1 MPAEADA
8 RGIDSGRPRL
18 WMRRALAGVLLPS
31 LAGCAVGPNFAPP
44 AAPVADKYLEARNRS
59 IGTDHQDY
67 RDWWKAFHDPVLN
80 RLVEIAYDQNLTLLS
95 AGTRVLQ
102 ARAQLGVAVGDF
114 YPQQQQGVGLTTYT
128 RPSHADAA
136 ANPQL
141 ELNNFWQSQL
151 GLKAAWELD
160 LWGKFRRGVESADAA
175 YLSSIATYD
184 NVLVTLL
191 GDVAKTYIGIRTL
204 EKQIAIARENI
215 VRQKQALQI
224 AQDRFHGGTSTKLDV
239 YQAEN
244 VLGQTEASVPQLTVQ
259 LQQGANALRVLLG
272 MTPEPL
278 GPLLARSTGRIPVA
292 PAKIFVGIPT
302 DLLRR
307 RPDVRAAELAAA
319 AQSAQIGVAQS
330 DLYPAISL
338 TGRIGGSASTI
349 NCAKLVS
356 IFTPAGLAYSFGPSF
371 QWNILNYGQITNNV
385 RLQDATLQQYLVD
398 YQNTVLKAQQDVENG
413 ISTYLQSKLAVE
425 ALRRS
430 VAAANGA
437 LGISLLVYQ
446 QGTRDYTSVLTSEQ
460 NLLQAQNDLVMAEGN
475 VPLGVTMVYEALGGG
490 WQIREGNDFVP
501 PATNAEMRARTDW
514 GNVLPPTGA
523 PKPPPPA
530 LAAPTP
536 GLPGPEDAGPTVRA
550 PEF

>member
-1 MPAEADA
+1 VIQKICDRA
-8 RGIDSGRPRL
+8 RLIRPGL
-18 WMRRALAGVLLPS
+18 AIALAAAMIPA
-31 LAGCAVGPNFAPP
+31 LAGCAVGPNFGPP
-44 AAPVADKYLEARNRS
+44 SAPVAGAYLESQNRAVR
-59 IGTDHQDY
+59 TDAQDY

-80 RLVEIAYDQNLTLLS
+80 HLVEIAYGQNLTLLS

-102 ARAQLGVAVGDF
+102 ARAELGVAVGEF
-114 YPQQQQGVGLTTYT
+114 YPQQQQGYGVTTYN

-141 ELNNFWQSQL
+141 QLSNFWQSQL
-151 GLKAAWELD
+151 GLRAAWELD
-160 LWGKFRRGVESADAA
+160 FWGKFRRGVESADAA
-175 YLSSIATYD
+175 YLASIATYD
-184 NVLVTLL
+184 QVLVTLL
-191 GDVAKTYIGIRTL
+191 AQVAKTYIGIRTL
-204 EKQIAIARENI
+204 EKQIVIARVNI
-215 VRQKQALQI
+215 ARQKEALRI
-224 AQDRFHGGTSTKLDV
+224 ARDRFNGGTATKLDV

-259 LQQGANALRVLLG
+259 LQHGQNALRVLLG

-278 GPLLARSTGRIPVA
+278 DGLLGRETARIPAA
-292 PAKIFVGIPT
+292 PAKIFVGIPA

-307 RPDVRAAELAAA
+307 RPDVRAAELRAA
-319 AQSAQIGVAQS
+319 AQSAQIGVAEA

-349 NCAKLVS
+349 NGAKLSS
-356 IFTPAGLAYSFGPSF
+356 IFTPAGLTYSFGPAF

-398 YQNTVLKAQQDVENG
+398 YQQAVLKAQQDVEDG
-413 ISTYLQSKLAVE
+413 IATYLQAQLTVQ

-437 LGISLLVYQ
+437 LGISIFEYQ
-446 QGTRDYTSVLTSEQ
+446 QGTRDFTSVLTSEQ
-460 NLLQAQNDLVMAEGN
+460 NLLQAQNDLVVAEGN
-475 VPLGVTMVYEALGGG
+475 VPLGVTAVYAALGGG
-490 WQIREGNDFVP
+490 WQIREGDDFVR

-514 GNVLPPTGA
+514 GDVLPPAGA
-523 PKPPPPA
+523 PKRPPPA
-530 LAAPTP
+530 LAAP
-536 GLPGPEDAGPTVRA
+536 GLPGPENAGPAIRA